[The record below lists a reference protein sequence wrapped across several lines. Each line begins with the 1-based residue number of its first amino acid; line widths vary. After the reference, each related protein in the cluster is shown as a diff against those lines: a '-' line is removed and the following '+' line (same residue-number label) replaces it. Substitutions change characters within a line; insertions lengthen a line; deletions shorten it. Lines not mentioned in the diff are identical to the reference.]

1 MDWFEEGDIICF
13 TGGMYEGAIGV
24 VKGICSDYDG
34 MEYFVL
40 IEGDEDNRDNYRTVY
55 GDDIGYVYHIE
66 MEDEALPDK
75 PAFQPGDVVN
85 TPDGIQAVREVIIED
100 TGEAAKYMY
109 ETSPLDLSGTVCRYG
124 EASLEFQYH
133 DTMWKEYFTESA
145 QNDLPEWR
153 GELYNFDELY
163 SERFYHGRIYYN
175 SCYYWGYEFNDMA
188 DDYSNDT
195 LPPRIMK
202 YILKEY
208 TIDSRINAV
217 LAPRK
222 NAEEIGKILNLK
234 SKELYD
240 IRWSIMSKIHNLKKE
255 SGSMRKSRFPDS
267 ELALVMSEI
276 DKRDVIFGRARKH
289 FPVYMT
295 GTEIMK
301 SIREAYHTARK
312 ISRRRIKKSFIT
324 RYVLDSKTEP
334 VKGSALYEGES
345 KNGLIIQFRYNFD
358 LGIIETAYPVGQAAS

>member
-13 TGGMYEGAIGV
+13 TGDMYEGAIGV

>member
-13 TGGMYEGAIGV
+13 TSGMYRGAIGV
-24 VKGICSDYDG
+24 VKEVCDLEYD
-34 MEYFVL
+34 MYYYVL
-40 IEGDEDNRDNYRTVY
+40 IEGDEDNRNNYRGAY
-55 GDDIGYVYHIE
+55 NYDIGYVYHIE
-66 MEDEALPDK
+66 IEDEALPDK
-75 PAFQPGDVVN
+75 TAFQPGDVVN

-153 GELYNFDELY
+153 GELYNLDELY
-163 SERFYHGRIYYN
+163 SERFYYDGIYYN
-175 SCYYWGYEFNDMA
+175 SDYYWGDGFNDIA

-234 SKELYD
+234 PKESYY
-240 IRWSIMSKIHNLKKE
+240 RWSIISKIYDLEKK
-255 SGSMRKSRFPDS
+255 SGSMRKSRFTDS
-267 ELALVMSEI
+267 KLALAISEI
-276 DKRDVIFGRARKH
+276 DKRDVIFGRSRKH
-289 FPVYMT
+289 FPIHMT
-295 GTEIMK
+295 DMEIMK

-312 ISRRRIKKSFIT
+312 ISRRRVKKSFVT
-324 RYVLDSKTEP
+324 RFVVRSKAEP
-334 VKGSALYEGES
+334 IKGSALYEGVS
-345 KNGLIIQFRYNFD
+345 KNGLAIQFRYNFD
-358 LGIIETAYPVGQAAS
+358 MGIIETAYPIEQAAP